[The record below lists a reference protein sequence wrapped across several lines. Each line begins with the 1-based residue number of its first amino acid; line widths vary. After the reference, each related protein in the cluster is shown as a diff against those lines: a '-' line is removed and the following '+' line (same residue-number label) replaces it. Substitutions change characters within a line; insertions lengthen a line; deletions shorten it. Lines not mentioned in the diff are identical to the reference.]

1 MPPESKLDKVLGSLM
16 TAEMRALI
24 SEMRISL
31 KEVEKLKRQMT
42 QKLVSIKRARVVN
55 GDLVLEF
62 TDGITQNL
70 GRIVAKDGKDGQFIE
85 DARVEGGQLVVRTND
100 GKVIR
105 AGRVQGVPG
114 TNGEDYVLTD
124 DDIFEIALVAEG
136 KLRKQVDNALE
147 AENLVAIINNGK
159 AKLNASQITGLVD
172 QARLDTRFSGIEQ
185 MIRTAVH
192 RAAIRIKD
200 DNGDIFATAHNIQF
214 ANAQLTKSG
223 DDVVVTVTA
232 DGSATDHGT
241 LAGLGDDDHTQYV
254 LITTGTSAPTGTPVR
269 VGALFVD
276 TTNDNVYVAA
286 GTTSSDWKQLN
297 NASVDL
303 SAYMQKA
310 NNLSDV
316 TSASTAR
323 TNLGLG
329 TAAIVNTGTSSGN
342 VPVLDGSGKLST
354 SVLPNLAISEYQG
367 DFTDLTAALAD
378 AGVQA
383 SQRGDWFT
391 VQTSG
396 GATYI
401 VTTDSPTTGSHV
413 TLLSTPTGAVSS
425 VNGSTGVVVLDADD
439 IDDTATTNKFATAAQ
454 LAKVDYL
461 SVTQAVDLDDV
472 ESKANSALQAAD
484 VDDTPVNGATTVPI
498 SSNWA
503 YDHENDTT
511 AHGATGAVM
520 GTTNSQT
527 VTNKDLKSATNT
539 FAEVTTTA
547 SSSTPTPTGGSREN
561 ELYVTALAVNAT
573 IAAPTGTPVNGNRL
587 IIRILDNGTTRT
599 LAYNSVFRAIGVT
612 LPTATTANK
621 TIYLGC
627 IYNSTDSK
635 WDVVAVAEEA

>member
-1 MPPESKLDKVLGSLM
+1 MEYLPSKS
-16 TAEMRALI
+16 AELA
-24 SEMRISL
+24 RIPS
-31 KEVEKLKRQMT
+31 
-42 QKLVSIKRARVVN
+42 
-55 GDLVLEF
+55 
-62 TDGITQNL
+62 
-70 GRIVAKDGKDGQFIE
+70 
-85 DARVEGGQLVVRTND
+85 
-100 GKVIR
+100 
-105 AGRVQGVPG
+105 
-114 TNGEDYVLTD
+114 D